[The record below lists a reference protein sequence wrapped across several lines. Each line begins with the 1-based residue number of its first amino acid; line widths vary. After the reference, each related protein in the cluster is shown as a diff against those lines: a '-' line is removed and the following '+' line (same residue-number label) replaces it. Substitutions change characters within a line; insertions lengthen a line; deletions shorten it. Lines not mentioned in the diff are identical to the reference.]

1 MVKQQ
6 EQWTNLSISICNLL
20 IISMSD
26 LDKAL
31 DEDIPFG
38 IKINSGILVA
48 SLLVYVDISRPTQFP
63 NARE

>member
-26 LDKAL
+26 LDKTL
-31 DEDIPFG
+31 DEDIPLG
-38 IKINSGILVA
+38 IKINSGTIVA
-48 SLLVYVDISRPTQFP
+48 SLLVYVDISRPTQFS
-63 NARE
+63 RECF